1 MITKE
6 EYETALERIEELLPI
21 TSDEM
26 PLDHPLIIE
35 LIKVSDLVI
44 EYEKIHFPIEG
55 IDNSIN

>member
-6 EYETALERIEELLPI
+6 EYEKALERIEELLPI

-44 EYEKIHFPIEG
+44 EYEKIHYPI
-55 IDNSIN
+55 D